1 MNALKCKTLGELQGS
16 PLLML
21 KCIYLAC
28 PYTVLCRMLLLHIQC
43 LVHGGLSTFGP
54 NFLMILIT
62 NFLLYLFYY
71 ATTKCVYGERPSF
84 RPLGFF
90 ILSLVF
96 WGVGVYGYLL
106 VGRMTSSC

>member
-1 MNALKCKTLGELQGS
+1 
-16 PLLML
+16 
-21 KCIYLAC
+21 
-28 PYTVLCRMLLLHIQC
+28 
-43 LVHGGLSTFGP
+43 
-54 NFLMILIT
+54 MILIT

-71 ATTKCVYGERPSF
+71 AITKCVYGERPSF

-90 ILSLVF
+90 ILSLIF